1 MIIEVSRPVCGPL
14 AAIAQDM
21 EVIHPDARTKPPTPK
36 TKQTNAGEEK
46 PFPLNPG
53 MPGILNTLGVRCI
66 IFIAEHMS
74 LEGDRVFLTNAM
86 RG

>member
-1 MIIEVSRPVCGPL
+1 MCVGVEVIIEVSRPVCGPL

-46 PFPLNPG
+46 PFPLG
-53 MPGILNTLGVRCI
+53 VSILWEFV
-66 IFIAEHMS
+66 A
-74 LEGDRVFLTNAM
+74 
-86 RG
+86 

>member
-1 MIIEVSRPVCGPL
+1 MCVGVEVIIEVSRPVCGPL
-14 AAIAQDM
+14 AAIAQHM

-53 MPGILNTLGVRCI
+53 
-66 IFIAEHMS
+66 IFSQYSGS
-74 LEGDRVFLTNAM
+74 LLRNM
-86 RG
+86 YC